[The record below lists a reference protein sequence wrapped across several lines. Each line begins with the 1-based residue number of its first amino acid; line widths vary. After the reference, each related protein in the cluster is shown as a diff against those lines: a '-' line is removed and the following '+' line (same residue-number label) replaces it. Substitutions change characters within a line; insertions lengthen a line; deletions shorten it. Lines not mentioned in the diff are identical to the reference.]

1 MFGGVILTN
10 APTQPR
16 RLYAAVDV
24 EVQVQRQGTEGGSKL
39 NKVIFVQYCPDEAPV
54 RRRMLYAS
62 SVRALKST
70 LGLES
75 LMQVQASDLSD
86 LDERAIKHDLVS
98 SQRT

>member
-1 MFGGVILTN
+1 
-10 APTQPR
+10 
-16 RLYAAVDV
+16 
-24 EVQVQRQGTEGGSKL
+24 
-39 NKVIFVQYCPDEAPV
+39 
-54 RRRMLYAS
+54 MLYAS

-75 LMQVQASDLSD
+75 LMQNPCPSTTSCSLDSIDPVAFQVQASDLSD